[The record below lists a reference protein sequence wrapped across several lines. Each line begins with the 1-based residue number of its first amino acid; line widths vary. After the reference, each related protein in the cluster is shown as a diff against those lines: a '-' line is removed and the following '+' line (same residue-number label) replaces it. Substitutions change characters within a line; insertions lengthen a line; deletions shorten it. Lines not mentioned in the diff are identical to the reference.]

1 MQRRAKNYSFH
12 QRLQLVAG
20 GKEIRL
26 NLVLILVL
34 VLLPLVDAGREDS
47 MRVVLPTPEAAEDEA
62 ASAAA
67 ARIGALRSD
76 VEAVLDG
83 LASENQEEQRQAL
96 QIAKE
101 RGLLT

>member
-1 MQRRAKNYSFH
+1 MGPVRATT
-12 QRLQLVAG
+12 
-20 GKEIRL
+20 
-26 NLVLILVL
+26 
-34 VLLPLVDAGREDS
+34 PLRGQHEG
-47 MRVVLPTPEAAEDEA
+47 VLPTPEAAEDEA

>member
-1 MQRRAKNYSFH
+1 MFQSTVTIK
-12 QRLQLVAG
+12 
-20 GKEIRL
+20 
-26 NLVLILVL
+26 
-34 VLLPLVDAGREDS
+34 
-47 MRVVLPTPEAAEDEA
+47 A